1 MIVMIISEVV
11 VKSRDIVKPWNNNNL
26 VLGYILRLG
35 HFNILTLTLPYEF
48 PVLHGVFVVM

>member
-11 VKSRDIVKPWNNNNL
+11 VKSRDIVKTWNNNNL

-48 PVLHGVFVVM
+48 PVPHGVFVVM